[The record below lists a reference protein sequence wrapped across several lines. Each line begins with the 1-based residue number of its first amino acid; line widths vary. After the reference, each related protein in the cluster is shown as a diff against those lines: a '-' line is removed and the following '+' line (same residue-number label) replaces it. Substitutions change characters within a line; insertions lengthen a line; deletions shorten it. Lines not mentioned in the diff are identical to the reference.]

1 MNTFMKNIVSRSR
14 GRPRGISRQGMEVR
28 GRLYRTSLR
37 MVAER
42 GYADATMREIA
53 AEAGV
58 SVGLLYRYFPSKR
71 SVLMALYDELSVEFA
86 ARGRAMPAGRWRD
99 RATYA
104 LEASLDVLRPH
115 RRVLTALVPVL
126 VGDPAQGLFAPATA
140 FSRTR
145 VQGVFVEA
153 VRGAAD
159 APRAQAAADALGR
172 LLYLAHLAVILWWL
186 LDKSPDQA
194 ATRGLLALARRAMP
208 RLALAWRVPFTR
220 SMALAADELLREAL
234 LG

>member
-1 MNTFMKNIVSRSR
+1 MKTMARRSR

-28 GRLYRTSLR
+28 DRLYRTSLR

-58 SVGLLYRYFPSKR
+58 SAGLVYRYFPSKR

-86 ARGRAMPAGRWRD
+86 VRAGAMPAGRWRD
-99 RATYA
+99 RASHA
-104 LEASLDVLRPH
+104 LETSLDVLRPH

-126 VGDPAQGLFAPATA
+126 VGDPVQGLFAPATA

-159 APRAQAAADALGR
+159 APRAHAAAEALGR
-172 LLYLAHLAVILWWL
+172 LLYVAHLAVILWWL

-194 ATRGLLALARRAMP
+194 ATRGLLALVRRGMP
-208 RLALAWRVPFTR
+208 RLALAWRLPFTR